1 MMAYTNASEV
11 LPAQLLE
18 AIQNHVDGAYL
29 YIPRKEENRRR
40 WGEGNDARTLLR
52 ARNAAIRDTY
62 LRGTPVEE
70 IAASHCLSPKTV
82 YKILAVKGTG

>member
-52 ARNAAIRDTY
+52 ARNAAIREKY
-62 LRGTPVEE
+62 LRGTPVEV
-70 IAASHCLSPKTV
+70 IATSYCLSPKTV
-82 YKILAVKGTG
+82 YKILAVKDTG

>member
-1 MMAYTNASEV
+1 MMAYTKASEV

-18 AIQNHVDGAYL
+18 AIQKHIDGAYL

-40 WGEGNDARTLLR
+40 WGEGNDAKALLR
-52 ARNAAIRDTY
+52 RRNAVIRDKY
-62 LRGTPVEE
+62 RRGVPVDE

-82 YKILAVKGTG
+82 YKILASARSR

>member
-1 MMAYTNASEV
+1 MAYTNASEV

-52 ARNAAIRDTY
+52 ARNAAIREAY
-62 LRGTPVEE
+62 LCGTPVNE
-70 IAASHCLSPKTV
+70 IAASYCLSPKTV
-82 YKILAVKGTG
+82 YKILVVKNTG

>member
-52 ARNAAIRDTY
+52 ARNAAIRDKY
-62 LRGTPVEE
+62 LHGTPVED
-70 IAASHCLSPKTV
+70 IAATYCLSPKTV
-82 YKILAVKGTG
+82 YKILAATRFG